1 MGARPARRGAET
13 RRQRLGRRRTLSA
26 QGRKALDG
34 APAPPTDG
42 RRGVRASVVG
52 ARSPAAD
59 SAPTPPSM
67 RIALFSSKPFE
78 RPFFQAANVAA
89 RHAVT
94 HLGAR
99 LTLETAVL
107 ARGHDAVCAFANDDL
122 SAPTLRALWAV
133 GVRLVLLRS
142 AGFNHVDLE
151 AAEALDL
158 AVARVPAYSPYA
170 VAEHAVALALALD
183 RKVHRAYNRVREGN
197 FALDGLLGSDLHGKT
212 AGVVGAGRIGAVAA
226 RILGAGFGMRL
237 LVADPDPDPAVLEL
251 GAEVVDL
258 DELLEESDLVT
269 LHCPLTPATHHLLDA
284 AAFGRMKPTAI
295 LVNTSRG
302 GLIDTAALV
311 AALKGDR
318 IGAVGLDVYEEE
330 ADLFFRDLSSRVIED
345 DVFARLL
352 TFPNV
357 IVTGHQGFFTREA
370 LAAIAE
376 TTLANATAFERD
388 GAVLDANAVWAD
400 AFVADAPPA

>member
-1 MGARPARRGAET
+1 
-13 RRQRLGRRRTLSA
+13 
-26 QGRKALDG
+26 
-34 APAPPTDG
+34 
-42 RRGVRASVVG
+42 
-52 ARSPAAD
+52 
-59 SAPTPPSM
+59 M
-67 RIALFSSKPFE
+67 RIALFSSKPFDA
-78 RPFFQAANVAA
+78 PFFDAANAA
-89 RHAVT
+89 HGHAIT
-94 HLGAR
+94 HLDVR
-99 LTLETAVL
+99 LTPETAVL
-107 ARGHDAVCAFANDDL
+107 ARGHGAVCAFANDDL
-122 SAPTLRALWAV
+122 SARTLDGLSAV

-151 AAEALDL
+151 RAEALDL

-197 FALDGLLGSDLHGKT
+197 FALGGLLGTDLHGKT

-237 LVADPDPDPAVLEL
+237 LVADPHPDPAVLEL
-251 GAEVVDL
+251 GAEVVEVED
-258 DELLEESDLVT
+258 LLEAADLVT
-269 LHCPLTPATHHLLDA
+269 LHCPLTPDTYHLLDA
-284 AAFGRMKPTAI
+284 AAIGRMKRDAI
-295 LVNTSRG
+295 LINTSRG
-302 GLIDTAALV
+302 GLVDTAALV

-330 ADLFFRDLSSRVIED
+330 ADLFFRDLSDRGVPD

-370 LAAIAE
+370 LSAIAE

-388 GAVLDANAVWAD
+388 GAVPEENAVCA
-400 AFVADAPPA
+400 ARHTA

>member
-1 MGARPARRGAET
+1 
-13 RRQRLGRRRTLSA
+13 
-26 QGRKALDG
+26 
-34 APAPPTDG
+34 
-42 RRGVRASVVG
+42 
-52 ARSPAAD
+52 
-59 SAPTPPSM
+59 M
-67 RIALFSSKPFE
+67 RIALFSSKPFDA
-78 RPFFQAANVAA
+78 PFFQAANATA
-89 RHAVT
+89 GHTIT
-94 HLGAR
+94 HLAAR
-99 LTLETAVL
+99 LTPETAVL
-107 ARGHDAVCAFANDDL
+107 ARGHGAACAFANDDL
-122 SAPTLRALWAV
+122 QARTLDALHRV

-151 AAEALDL
+151 AAEGLGLD
-158 AVARVPAYSPYA
+158 VARVPAYSPHA

-197 FALDGLLGSDLHGKT
+197 FALDGLLGTDLHGKT

-237 LVADPDPDPAVLEL
+237 LVADPDPDPSVLEL

-258 DELLEESDLVT
+258 DELLEDADLVT

-284 AAFGRMKPTAI
+284 AAFGRMKPDAI

-302 GLIDTAALV
+302 GLVDTAALV

-370 LAAIAE
+370 LTAIAE
-376 TTLANATAFERD
+376 TTLANATAWERD
-388 GAVLDANAVWAD
+388 GAVPDANAVSSAEHT
-400 AFVADAPPA
+400 A